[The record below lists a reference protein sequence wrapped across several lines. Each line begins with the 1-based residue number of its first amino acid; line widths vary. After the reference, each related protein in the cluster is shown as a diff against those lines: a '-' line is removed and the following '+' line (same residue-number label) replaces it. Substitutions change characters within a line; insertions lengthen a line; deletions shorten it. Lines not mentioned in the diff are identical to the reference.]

1 MNDQFSFSFSV
12 VPCILTNMVALPL
25 FTVVYMQ
32 ALEKLNTILPEF
44 RALQIQRTLV
54 QWT

>member
-1 MNDQFSFSFSV
+1 MNDQFSFSFNV
-12 VPCILTNMVALPL
+12 VPCILTNMVGLPL